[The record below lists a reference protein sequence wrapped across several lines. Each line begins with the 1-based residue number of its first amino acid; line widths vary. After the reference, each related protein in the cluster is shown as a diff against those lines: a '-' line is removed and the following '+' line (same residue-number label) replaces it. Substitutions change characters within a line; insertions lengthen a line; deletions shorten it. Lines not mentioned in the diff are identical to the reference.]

1 MPEGSGFGE
10 LALLYNSKRT
20 ATIRADTEEVE
31 TYVLDGKIF
40 KTIIVKSSIDKRSV
54 QNSML
59 NKIKLFDPLDQQ
71 QKNRLAEGLK
81 EVYLKD
87 NDFVFKEGEE
97 GESFYVIEQ
106 GSVDC
111 LKLHEKPEGACFVK
125 VRTLS
130 EGDHFG
136 EIALINKQVR
146 SLSIRVS
153 SANGCKLLML
163 DKETFTR
170 ILGSIEKF
178 LNKDYDKKFDNKF

>member
-1 MPEGSGFGE
+1 M
-10 LALLYNSKRT
+10 
-20 ATIRADTEEVE
+20 
-31 TYVLDGKIF
+31 
-40 KTIIVKSSIDKRSV
+40 
-54 QNSML
+54 
-59 NKIKLFDPLDQQ
+59 
-71 QKNRLAEGLK
+71 
-81 EVYLKD
+81 
-87 NDFVFKEGEE
+87 
-97 GESFYVIEQ
+97 
-106 GSVDC
+106 
-111 LKLHEKPEGACFVK
+111 
-125 VRTLS
+125 RTLS

>member
-97 GESFYVIEQ
+97 GESFYVIE
-106 GSVDC
+106 
-111 LKLHEKPEGACFVK
+111 
-125 VRTLS
+125 
-130 EGDHFG
+130 
-136 EIALINKQVR
+136 
-146 SLSIRVS
+146 
-153 SANGCKLLML
+153 
-163 DKETFTR
+163 
-170 ILGSIEKF
+170 
-178 LNKDYDKKFDNKF
+178 